1 MKRTVCWFSAGAASA
16 VATHLALKEATG
28 PVEVV
33 YIHLKEEHPDN
44 ARFVQDCARWYG
56 VPITIIQNEE
66 YHGST
71 REVYRRR
78 RFLVGPKGAACT
90 RILKKEVRKAFERVD
105 DRQVFGFTFEEQDRY
120 DEFLDANNIDCDAP
134 LIRYGL
140 RKADCLAIVQ
150 AAGIE
155 LPMMYRLGYKN
166 NNCIGCV
173 KGGAGYW
180 NKIRRDFPETF
191 EEMAQVE
198 EALGRTIC
206 KTTIAG
212 VRTRV
217 TLRQLPP
224 DAGRYE
230 DEPDIS
236 CGAACQMVVGQF
248 DAEDDLATPSPALP
262 NAHDRPC

>member
-28 PVEVV
+28 PAEVV
-33 YIHLKEEHPDN
+33 YIRIKEEHSDN
-44 ARFVQDCARWYG
+44 ARFVQDCERWYG
-56 VPITIIQNEE
+56 RPITIIENAA
-66 YHGST
+66 YSGST
-71 REVYRRR
+71 KEVYRKR
-78 RFLVGPKGAACT
+78 RFLVGPRGAACT
-90 RILKKEVRKAFERVD
+90 RILKKEVRKAFERPD
-105 DRQVFGFTFEEQDRY
+105 DRQVFGFTLEEQERY
-120 DEFLDANNIDCDAP
+120 DEFIDANNIDCDAP
-134 LIRYGL
+134 LIRHGL
-140 RKADCLAIVQ
+140 RKADCLAVVE
-150 AAGIE
+150 AAGIV

-191 EEMAQVE
+191 EEMARIE
-198 EALGRTIC
+198 EELGRTIC
-206 KTTIAG
+206 KTTISG

-224 DAGRYE
+224 DAGRYD

-248 DAEDDLATPSPALP
+248 DVEDEPALQ
-262 NAHDRPC
+262 